1 MEMDL
6 KSIIDKI
13 KTEGVSEAEQ
23 KAADITAE
31 AKKKADGIIQ
41 EANKEKE
48 KILKKAQADAEN
60 LKNNA
65 NEAIKQA
72 SRDVL
77 LSLGEQIIAL
87 FDKVV
92 KREVAREM
100 PPAALKTMIIA
111 LAERFKK
118 EGLLDVEILLSEKD
132 KKGLESTLLSAL
144 KKEMKKG
151 VTIKTSS
158 GIEHGF
164 LIGERGKSSYYD
176 FTDDAIAEA
185 FTTYLNPKI
194 VEILTAG
201 KKNAQ

>member
-23 KAADITAE
+23 KAADITAQAE
-31 AKKKADGIIQ
+31 NKADSIIK
-41 EANKEKE
+41 EADQKKE
-48 KILKKAQADAEN
+48 KILKKAEQDAGN
-60 LKNNA
+60 LKKNA
-65 NEAIKQA
+65 EEAVKQA

-77 LSLGEQIIAL
+77 LSLREQIIGL
-87 FDKVV
+87 FDRVV
-92 KREVAREM
+92 KQEVAREM
-100 PPAALKTMIIA
+100 PPAALKEMIIA
-111 LAERFKK
+111 VSEKFKK
-118 EGLLDVEILLSEKD
+118 EGLLDIEILLSEKD
-132 KKGLESTLLSAL
+132 KKDLENTLLSAL

-151 VTIKTSS
+151 VTIKTSPS
-158 GIEHGF
+158 IEHGF
-164 LIGERGKSSYYD
+164 LIGEKGKSSYYD

-185 FTTYLNPKI
+185 FTAHLNPKI